1 MTAWDGIWLIIFYK
15 MHYVTSKSPCQYQLH
30 KTYED
35 ISSDLIVMEIY
46 EKLHITTPDKRHISN
61 AVQFVM
67 YYF

>member
-1 MTAWDGIWLIIFYK
+1 
-15 MHYVTSKSPCQYQLH
+15 MHYLTSKSPRQYQLH

-35 ISSDLIVMEIY
+35 VSSDLIGMEIY

-61 AVQFVM
+61 AIQFVM